1 MFTSLLEM
9 SEHSVYRTIKHYRN
23 TSDVD
28 QLIGLEVVTL
38 VLFEQKK
45 YLKLFVCESIVILY
59 VNKKILLGK

>member
-1 MFTSLLEM
+1 MFTSLREM
-9 SEHSVYRTIKHYRN
+9 SEHFVYRTIKHYKD

-38 VLFEQKK
+38 ILFEQKK
-45 YLKLFVCESIVILY
+45 YLTLFICESIIILY